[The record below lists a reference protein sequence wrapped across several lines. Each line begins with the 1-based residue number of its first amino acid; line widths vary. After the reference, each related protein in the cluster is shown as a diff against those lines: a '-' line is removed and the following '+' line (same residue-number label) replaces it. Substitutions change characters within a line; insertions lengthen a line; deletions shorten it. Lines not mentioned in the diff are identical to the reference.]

1 MELLIMGPSV
11 RMTRFVPILAASLV
25 GLVLLGC
32 GHATQSVPA
41 SSTSTPPTAAAGAQE
56 DLDRLLASLERTH
69 PNPWHGIDR
78 TTFVAALTRLKA
90 QLPTLTA
97 AQAMVGAMRL
107 VALISRNGRDGHM
120 LAIPVEGR
128 EGKILPIRVYGFAEG
143 WYVTDAL
150 APHQDLI
157 GGRITQLAGH
167 PIADVLSA
175 VEPLVPRDGPATVP
189 AFLPIYLLRVD
200 VLRGL
205 GLVGDGPVRIT
216 VVGPRGEQ
224 GVSLDPVPFADFISW
239 AGDRGSIELP
249 IRARTLYLSNE
260 SDVFWTRYLSDS
272 RTLYARYVQV
282 HGPPPDVVA
291 QFREQAA
298 KLDVD
303 RVVVD
308 LRQNGGGD
316 NNTYGPLL
324 RALQSEPINQ
334 PGRLFVIT
342 DRLTFS
348 AAANFCTELEQ
359 TTKATFVGE
368 AMGGGLNFWD
378 DVTWVTLPHFAI
390 PLRVGI
396 STRYWQK
403 STPDDPRLTL
413 EPDIAV
419 PVRASDYFADKDPA
433 LAAALAAAHE
443 TASSTAD

>member
-1 MELLIMGPSV
+1 MP
-11 RMTRFVPILAASLV
+11 RFVRVLAASLV
-25 GLVLLGC
+25 GLVVIGC
-32 GHATQSVPA
+32 DGATPPA
-41 SSTSTPPTAAAGAQE
+41 PAGSTSTATAAAAGAQQ

-90 QLPTLTA
+90 HLPTLTA
-97 AQAMVGAMRL
+97 AQAIEGAKRL
-107 VALISRNGRDGHM
+107 VAQISRNGRDGHM

-150 APHQDLI
+150 APYQDLV
-157 GGRITQLAGH
+157 GRRITQLGGH

-175 VEPLVPRDGPATVP
+175 VEPLVPRDGPATVL

-205 GLVGDGPVRIT
+205 GLVGEGPVRVTIAS
-216 VVGPRGEQ
+216 PRGEETV
-224 GVSLDPVPFADFISW
+224 GLDPVPFADFTSW

-249 IRARTLYLSNE
+249 VRARTLYLSNE
-260 SDVFWTRYLSDS
+260 REVFWTRYLSGS

-291 QFREQAA
+291 QFRERAA
-298 KLDVD
+298 KQDVD

-316 NNTYGPLL
+316 NNTYGALL
-324 RALQSEPINQ
+324 RALQSEPINR

-348 AAANFCTELEQ
+348 AAANLCTELEQ
-359 TTKATFVGE
+359 TTSATFVGE

-403 STPDDPRLTL
+403 STPDDPRLTI
-413 EPDIAV
+413 EPDIGA
-419 PVRASDYFADKDPA
+419 PVRASDYFADKDRA
-433 LAAALAAAHE
+433 LEAAFAAAQDA
-443 TASSTAD
+443 ASSTS